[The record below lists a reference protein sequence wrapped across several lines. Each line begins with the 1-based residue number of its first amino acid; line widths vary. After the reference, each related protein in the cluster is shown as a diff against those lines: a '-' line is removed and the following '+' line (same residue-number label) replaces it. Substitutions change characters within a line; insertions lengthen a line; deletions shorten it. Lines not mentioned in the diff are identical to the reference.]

1 MPETSVCRRY
11 IICLFSRKY
20 ALFSVIMAVLS
31 TLGLQNQYNK
41 SLINPSFYSLIGITV
56 QVISQKIVKEVF
68 IKKLLVIV
76 KGDNK
81 ELTTIGLFLKELR
94 INSGYTQLE
103 LSHLSAVHL
112 NSISRIENGNNFT
125 IAMLLR
131 LAEVLEITPAE
142 VLSIIDE

>member
-1 MPETSVCRRY
+1 M
-11 IICLFSRKY
+11 
-20 ALFSVIMAVLS
+20 
-31 TLGLQNQYNK
+31 
-41 SLINPSFYSLIGITV
+41 

>member
-1 MPETSVCRRY
+1 M
-11 IICLFSRKY
+11 
-20 ALFSVIMAVLS
+20 
-31 TLGLQNQYNK
+31 
-41 SLINPSFYSLIGITV
+41 
-56 QVISQKIVKEVF
+56 
-68 IKKLLVIV
+68 

-94 INSGYTQLE
+94 VNCGYTQLE
-103 LSHLSAVHL
+103 LSHLSDVHL

-131 LAEVLEITPAE
+131 LAEILDVSPAE